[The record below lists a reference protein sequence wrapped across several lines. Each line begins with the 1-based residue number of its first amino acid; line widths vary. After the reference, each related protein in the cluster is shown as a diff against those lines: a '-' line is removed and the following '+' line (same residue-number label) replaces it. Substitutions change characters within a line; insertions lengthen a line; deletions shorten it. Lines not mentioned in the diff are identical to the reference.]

1 LQRFIVKIEGPNL
14 EDIEEVELPQLPAE
28 GDPIETRYGTC
39 LILRTES
46 FDDNGPFGGQ
56 IVCRLP

>member
-1 LQRFIVKIEGPNL
+1 MPRFIVKIEGPNL
-14 EDIEEVELPQLPAE
+14 EDIEEVELPKLPAE

-39 LILRTES
+39 LIVQTES
-46 FDDNGPFGGQ
+46 FDNAGQFSGQ